1 SAASRASTACGGPGG
16 TAMSGRSTSTCAS
29 CARNSAM
36 PCLWSLCGVWGT
48 GWDEP
53 GMTRRL
59 TITMVAVV
67 AGALLVAGFGSL
79 LLIRAQSRRDTVKDL
94 RKQAQGIAQL
104 VDEIPARNTTTAAA
118 LRQRVFQRILK
129 LTDQAVVRYSP
140 SGQPLD
146 PLPPGV
152 SASDLD
158 VPMLERGQTVSGV
171 NGGLAFAAAP
181 GATPRGVPF
190 A

>member
-1 SAASRASTACGGPGG
+1 AP
-16 TAMSGRSTSTCAS
+16 STSTCVS
-29 CARNSAM
+29 CARSSATLS
-36 PCLWSLCGVWGT
+36 PSPLCGAWGT
-48 GWDEP
+48 GWDERA
-53 GMTRRL
+53 MTRRL
-59 TITMVAVV
+59 TITMVAIV

-104 VDEIPARNTTTAAA
+104 VDEIPARNTAAAAA

-146 PLPPGV
+146 PPPPGV

-158 VPMLERGQTVSGV
+158 VP
-171 NGGLAFAAAP
+171 
-181 GATPRGVPF
+181 
-190 A
+190 

>member
-1 SAASRASTACGGPGG
+1 
-16 TAMSGRSTSTCAS
+16 
-29 CARNSAM
+29 
-36 PCLWSLCGVWGT
+36 
-48 GWDEP
+48 
-53 GMTRRL
+53 MTRRI
-59 TITMVAVV
+59 TITMVTVV
-67 AGALLVAGFGSL
+67 AGAQLVAGFGSL

-118 LRQRVFQRILK
+118 RQRVFQRILK

-152 SASDLD
+152 SASDL
-158 VPMLERGQTVSGV
+158 
-171 NGGLAFAAAP
+171 
-181 GATPRGVPF
+181 
-190 A
+190 